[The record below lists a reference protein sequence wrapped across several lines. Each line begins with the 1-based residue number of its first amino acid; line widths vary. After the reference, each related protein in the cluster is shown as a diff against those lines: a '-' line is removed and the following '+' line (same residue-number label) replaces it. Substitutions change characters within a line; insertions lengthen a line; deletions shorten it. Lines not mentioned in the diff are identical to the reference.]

1 MFKMIGYF
9 IAENLNFYFMF
20 GINKIIDNLHILFFF
35 YMKYF
40 LLLLIDS
47 MCGERE
53 RERLHQ
59 ESDNEK
65 CVIDTIDRN

>member
-9 IAENLNFYFMF
+9 ITENLNFYFMF
-20 GINKIIDNLHILFFF
+20 GLNKIIDKLHIRGVFF

-53 RERLHQ
+53 RE
-59 ESDNEK
+59 
-65 CVIDTIDRN
+65 IA

>member
-9 IAENLNFYFMF
+9 ITENLNFYFMF
-20 GINKIIDNLHILFFF
+20 GLNKIIDKLHIRGVFF
-35 YMKYF
+35 YMKYL

-53 RERLHQ
+53 RER
-59 ESDNEK
+59 N
-65 CVIDTIDRN
+65 CINI

>member
-9 IAENLNFYFMF
+9 ITENLNFYFMF
-20 GINKIIDNLHILFFF
+20 GLNKIIYKFINYIFVGFFF

-40 LLLLIDS
+40 LLFLIDS

-53 RERLHQ
+53 RER
-59 ESDNEK
+59 E
-65 CVIDTIDRN
+65 IA

>member
-9 IAENLNFYFMF
+9 ITENLNFYFMF
-20 GINKIIDNLHILFFF
+20 GLNKIIDNLHIRGFFF

-40 LLLLIDS
+40 LLLLIYS
-47 MCGERE
+47 MCGE